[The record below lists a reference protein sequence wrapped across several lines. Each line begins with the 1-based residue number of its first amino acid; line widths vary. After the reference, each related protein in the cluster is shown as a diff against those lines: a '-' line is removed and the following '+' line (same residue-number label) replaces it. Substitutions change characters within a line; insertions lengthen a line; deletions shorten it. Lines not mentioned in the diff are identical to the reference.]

1 MTRLETDSDV
11 PTPSDPEEPPVVR
24 RDRSRRRGGDGRRT
38 GAEAAG
44 ATDSGG
50 SRRRTDRDRATI
62 VHPARMWPYV
72 VVSVVCVGVL
82 VTLAWE
88 GYQTSLDIRGGVESK
103 VTDPSKP
110 GYEAQVQP
118 TPTHLL
124 ISTTPGGKVG
134 DAYLVVEGNGGS
146 GGTVLFI
153 PGLVVVRVDGE
164 PFNLADLADRKG
176 IGAVVDAIQ
185 RTLGIGVT
193 NAVEVSP
200 DVLKRLVEPAG
211 ALAVQNPDALG
222 GSGSGGGT
230 TFPAGDIEVR
240 PDQVAE
246 YLSILDVGESIVDRP
261 VRAAELWESWISRL
275 ATDRAA
281 VPSDVTAPSIADG
294 DPVDVASIIGGLAKG
309 QVSYQQLPV
318 DRLEVPNSGGF
329 AVYQPDAAGIAD
341 SISRIVPFPTS
352 AFAGQRTRVRLLR
365 GTTDEHATLRAAQP
379 LVAAGGEILVLGN
392 ASSFR
397 VATTRVEYNAPG
409 QKSVAQEMA
418 KRLGVGEATAG
429 SESDAVDVT
438 VIIGADFTG

>member
-1 MTRLETDSDV
+1 MTRLETDSDT

-24 RDRSRRRGGDGRRT
+24 RDRTRRRGGDSRRA
-38 GAEAAG
+38 GAETAG
-44 ATDSGG
+44 STDSGG
-50 SRRRTDRDRATI
+50 SRRGSHRDRPTI

-72 VVSVVCVGVL
+72 VLSVVCVGAL

-88 GYQTSLDIRGGVESK
+88 GYRTSLDIRGGVESK

-124 ISTTPGGKVG
+124 ISTTSDGKVG
-134 DAYLVVEGNGGS
+134 DAYLVAEGNGGS
-146 GGTVLFI
+146 GGSVLFI
-153 PGLVVVRVDGE
+153 PGLIVVQVDGE

-176 IGAVVDAIQ
+176 IGAVVDAVQ
-185 RTLGIGVT
+185 RALDIGVT
-193 NAVEVSP
+193 NAVQVTP
-200 DVLKRLVEPAG
+200 DVLERLVEPAG

-222 GSGSGGGT
+222 GSGGGT
-230 TFPAGDIEVR
+230 AFPAGDIEVQ
-240 PDQVAE
+240 PDQVAD
-246 YLSILDVGESIVDRP
+246 YLSILDAGESIVDRP
-261 VRAAELWESWISRL
+261 VRAADLWESWIPKL
-275 ATDRAA
+275 AADTAA
-281 VPSDVTAPSIADG
+281 VPSDVTAPAIADG
-294 DPVDVASIIGGLAKG
+294 EPVDLASIVGGLAKG

-329 AVYQPDAAGIAD
+329 AVYEPDAAGIAD
-341 SISRIVPFPTS
+341 TISRIVPFPSS

-365 GTTDEHATLRAAQP
+365 GTSDEHVTLRAAQP

-392 ASSFR
+392 ASSFH
-397 VATTRVEYNAPG
+397 VAATRVEYNAPS
-409 QKSVAQEMA
+409 QKAVAQDMA

-438 VIIGADFTG
+438 VVIGADFTG